1 MSDGNRMVV
10 AAEAVEDK
18 NEDGAEIGLR
28 PQRLDDFIGQEQLCG
43 NLSVFVA
50 AAAKRGEAM
59 DHVLFHGPPGLG
71 NPRCP
76 MRLAARSRRISFV

>member
-1 MSDGNRMVV
+1 MSDGNRMVA

-43 NLSVFVA
+43 ILSFFVFV
-50 AAAKRGEAM
+50 
-59 DHVLFHGPPGLG
+59 
-71 NPRCP
+71 
-76 MRLAARSRRISFV
+76 SFFLC